1 MNAAGVSS
9 VHLKRLVKSLHIQFK
24 TWRMIKYR
32 TYINTNAVHVY
43 NIGNTT

>member
-1 MNAAGVSS
+1 MNAVVSS
-9 VHLKRLVKSLHIQFK
+9 VHLNRLVKSLHIQCN

-32 TYINTNAVHVY
+32 RYINTNAVHVY